1 MRRRIYPMS
10 EDMPDA
16 LDAQGFVG
24 GLSCLADIAAVD
36 SRKGKVA

>member
-16 LDAQGFVG
+16 LDAQGFV
-24 GLSCLADIAAVD
+24 AAY
-36 SRKGKVA
+36 RAWPI